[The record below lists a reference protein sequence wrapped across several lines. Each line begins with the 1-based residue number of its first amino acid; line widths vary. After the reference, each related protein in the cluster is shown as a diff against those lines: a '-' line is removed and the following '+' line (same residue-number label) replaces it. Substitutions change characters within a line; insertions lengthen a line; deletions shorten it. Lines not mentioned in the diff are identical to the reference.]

1 MTNPFI
7 ATLSVFLLGFSGMP
21 LISSEASKLV
31 DTPATETSTVINY
44 KEENAEYIPWVTRR
58 NLNWEDFQSAPK
70 RNTEAVASTS
80 TSLGLSY
87 QVSRGQLTYEVTCN
101 FSKLKSWGLVKTD
114 YILAHEQGHFDITE
128 LFARKLHESLS
139 KYQFNKRTYKDD
151 INRIYNTVVKAK
163 EEMQNAYDSETDH
176 SRKRRYQREW
186 AEAIEKMLEQ
196 SAPYANYP

>member
-7 ATLSVFLLGFSGMP
+7 TTLSVFLLGFSGLP
-21 LISSEASKLV
+21 LISSEASNISEASAAQSSNV
-31 DTPATETSTVINY
+31 RNF
-44 KEENAEYIPWVTRR
+44 KEENSEFIPWVTRR
-58 NLNWEDFQSAPK
+58 NLEWEDFQSAPK

-87 QVSRGQLTYEVTCN
+87 QVSRGQLSYEVTCN

-151 INRIYNTVVKAK
+151 INRIYNSVVKEK
-163 EEMQNAYDSETDH
+163 EEMQNAYDGETDH
-176 SRKRRYQREW
+176 SRKRRFQREW

>member
-7 ATLSVFLLGFSGMP
+7 ATLSVFLLGFSGLP
-21 LISSEASKLV
+21 LISSEASNISEASAV
-31 DTPATETSTVINY
+31 QSSNVRNF
-44 KEENAEYIPWVTRR
+44 KEENSEFIPWVTRR
-58 NLNWEDFQSAPK
+58 NLEWEDFQSAPK

-87 QVSRGQLTYEVTCN
+87 QVSRGQLSYEVTCN

-151 INRIYNTVVKAK
+151 INRIYNSVVKEK
-163 EEMQNAYDSETDH
+163 EEMQNAYDGETDH
-176 SRKRRYQREW
+176 SRKRRFQREW